1 MPRSQ
6 EPCTSSN
13 HSTEQYPDLQRLR
26 GKCQRYTI
34 LFYRLAILLL
44 MLSRQRPDTRIEVTL
59 MMIQMSRLS
68 NIRTLRIAVL
78 DVVNV
83 GLDITLL
90 VDDHR
95 PEDLRTLCLMDLT
108 EPMIRGRQARSKEDH
123 PMDDICPSAIGA
135 VLLLLPGHLLGPK
148 AVIVASGTRV
158 IQA

>member
-1 MPRSQ
+1 M
-6 EPCTSSN
+6 
-13 HSTEQYPDLQRLR
+13 
-26 GKCQRYTI
+26 TI
-34 LFYRLAILLL
+34 WN
-44 MLSRQRPDTRIEVTL
+44 
-59 MMIQMSRLS
+59 

-78 DVVNV
+78 NV
-83 GLDITLL
+83 MSMGLDIAVL